1 MNRIPFPPNP
11 SLQAFTQGFYAVGL
25 QCFHRFHLWVLAII
39 DDDAFLSAQWFGMG
53 LSLDVNIIFLVYW
66 LTFSGLF
73 WFWLI
78 LAKAIPAFADLLCMI
93 IFILLAR

>member
-1 MNRIPFPPNP
+1 MNRIPFPPNQ

-25 QCFHRFHLWVLAII
+25 HACMQSFHRFHPWVLAII
-39 DDDAFLSAQWFGMG
+39 DDDTFLSAQWFGMG

-78 LAKAIPAFADLLCMI
+78 LANTISAFG
-93 IFILLAR
+93 